1 MKQLVGMPKTKKL
14 KNPNKN
20 HPIIACAVD
29 HEDPSHI
36 LSCLPT
42 GYGKSIPMLL
52 LSLFLPPGMTYD
64 IYREGLTEM
73 LSQKD

>member
-1 MKQLVGMPKTKKL
+1 MSKHKQPGGIWTAQYA
-14 KNPNKN
+14 
-20 HPIIACAVD
+20 HCAVD
-29 HEDPSHI
+29 REDPSHI